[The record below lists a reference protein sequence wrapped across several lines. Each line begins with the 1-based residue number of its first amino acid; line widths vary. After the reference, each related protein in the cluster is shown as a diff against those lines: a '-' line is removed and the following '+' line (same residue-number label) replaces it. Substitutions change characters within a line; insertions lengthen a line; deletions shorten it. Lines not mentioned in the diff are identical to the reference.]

1 MGFSTLADTTAK
13 YYSNGRANFA
23 LIWVRRRKGRSMA
36 VLSVYTSLYLVS
48 FTI

>member
-23 LIWVRRRKGRSMA
+23 LI
-36 VLSVYTSLYLVS
+36 
-48 FTI
+48 